1 MTVKGTLFMKKT
13 LWLLSLV
20 VLLLVTGCSGKWH
33 HPTKIRSEWGP
44 DHSDCERIV
53 RESIREAPDAY
64 SAIDELKLIK
74 TCMKKKGW
82 KR

>member
-1 MTVKGTLFMKKT
+1 MKKT

-33 HPTKIRSEWGP
+33 HPTKPRSAWSP
-44 DHSDCERIV
+44 DHAECERIV

-64 SAIDELKLIK
+64 GVHNEITLIRK
-74 TCMKKKGW
+74 CMKKKGW